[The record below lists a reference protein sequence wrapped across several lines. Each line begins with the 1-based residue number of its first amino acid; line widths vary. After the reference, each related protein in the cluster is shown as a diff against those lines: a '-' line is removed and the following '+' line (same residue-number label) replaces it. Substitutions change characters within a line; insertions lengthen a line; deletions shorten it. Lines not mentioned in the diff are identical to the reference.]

1 MLNKIIRYS
10 LNNRLLILVASVLLL
25 FAGLYTSMKMDVDVF
40 PDLNAPTVVV
50 MTEAPG
56 MAPEEVERLVTFP
69 VETALNGATDV
80 RRVRSSSTTGFSVV
94 WVEFDWGT
102 DIYRAR
108 QITSEKLAV
117 VGESLPEGVGTPT
130 LGPQSSILGEMMIIG
145 LTSDSTSLRDL
156 RTLADWTIRPRLLS
170 IGGVAQ
176 VTVIGGEMKEY
187 QILLDLPRMKQYGVT
202 LDEVLN
208 AAREMNRNANGGILY
223 EYGNEYIVR
232 GAVATTD
239 VDAIAKAVVK
249 RVDGVP
255 VLMGDVAEVK
265 IGDKAPKLGTASV
278 RANPAVLLTVT
289 KQPNTSTLDL
299 TEKLLS
305 SMDELQKNMPADVT
319 VSTDIFRQS
328 HFIESSINNVQKSLY
343 EGAIFVVIV
352 LFFFLMNVR
361 TTLISLVALPLSLLF
376 SILAL
381 HFMGLTIN
389 TMSLGGMAIAIGSLV
404 DDAIVDVENVYK
416 HLRENRLLPPG
427 QRKPIVEVVFEASR
441 EVRMPILNSTL
452 IIIVTFIPL
461 FFLTG
466 MEGRMLVPL
475 GIAFIVA
482 LFASTV
488 VALTLTPVLCSY
500 LLGKGKT
507 DKDISREPF
516 VARTLKKYYGQALE
530 WALRHRT
537 GVLGGTIALFVAA
550 MITFF
555 TLGRSFLPPFNEGS
569 FTINVSTLPGISLE
583 ESDNIGRRAEELLL
597 EVPEIQTVARKTG
610 RAELD
615 EHALGVNTSEIE
627 APFVLGDRSH
637 AEVVAD
643 VRKKLSVIPGV
654 NIEIGQPISH
664 RIDAML
670 SGTQARIAIKLFGD
684 DLNRMFMLGN
694 QIKKNISAI
703 DGVVDLNVEQQ
714 IERPQLKIT
723 PRREMLARYGVSL
736 SEFAEFIDVA
746 LAGEVVSQVYEG
758 SRTFDLTVKVKD
770 DERSSAAKI
779 GDLMVDTQ
787 DGKVPL
793 SYLAEIKSATGPNT
807 INRENVK
814 RKIVISA
821 NVSDRDL
828 RSVVDDIR
836 ERIDET
842 VVLPEG
848 YFIEYG
854 GQFESEAA
862 ASRTLSFVSLFS
874 LLVVFL
880 LLYNQFRS
888 VSQSA
893 VILLNLPLALIGGVF
908 ILRFTTGEISIPAII
923 GFISLFGIATR
934 NGMLLVSHYNTML
947 SEGNSLHDTILRGSL
962 DRLNPI
968 LMTALTSALALIPLA
983 LGGDLP
989 GNEIQSPMAK
999 VILGG
1004 LITSTFLNAFV
1015 VPVVYWI
1022 MNRKKRKSMRNSFLC
1037 LFVFAVANM
1046 GAQNNMADILA
1057 SIETNNPEL
1066 KAGAQIV
1073 LSQKAEVSSQNTLED
1088 PNFEFEHLW
1097 GADNA
1102 KDRKYDI
1109 SVSQS
1114 FDFPSLYVQRNKIGN
1129 LKRTLYDGQQ
1139 AVLRQQILLQA
1150 KELCLQV
1157 IYLNRCIRLGNE
1169 RQAAAD
1175 ELVKLY
1181 RERLTSGD
1189 ANILDVNKIEIEQL
1203 NITTSNIQRRNEL
1216 AACLAQ
1222 LQALNG
1228 GEPLNLAESALTEY
1242 SDRELPAS
1250 FDDLKEQA
1258 LQSDP
1263 ELQMLRQ
1270 ENQIA
1275 GKEVSLNRAG
1285 WLPKF
1290 ELGYRHAYELGERFN
1305 GLSVGVSI
1313 PLFANRKKVKIAK
1326 AQAVAGSFTVNN
1338 KELQTLAAL
1347 QSSYNEAV
1355 ALKDNRERYELLTR
1369 QNNFELLQKALASG
1383 KISMVEYLVDATQLY
1398 EAFENKLSLEYEYQ
1412 LRLARMYKFEL

>member
-10 LNNRLLILVASVLLL
+10 LNNRLLVLVASILLM
-25 FAGLYTSMKMDVDVF
+25 FAGIYTSLKMDVDVF

-117 VGESLPEGVGTPT
+117 VGESLPQGVGTPT

-145 LTSDSTSLRDL
+145 LTADSTSMRDL

-187 QILLDLPRMKQYGVT
+187 QILLDLPRMKQYGVS
-202 LDEVLN
+202 LDEVLT
-208 AAREMNRNANGGILY
+208 AARQMNRNANGGILY
-223 EYGNEYIVR
+223 EYGNEYIIR
-232 GAVATTD
+232 GAVATAD
-239 VDAIAKAVVK
+239 VDAIAKGVVK
-249 RVDGVP
+249 CVDGVP
-255 VLMGDVAEVK
+255 ILMGDIAEVK
-265 IGDKAPKLGTASV
+265 IGDKAPKLGCASV
-278 RANPAVLLTVT
+278 EAHPAVLLTVT

-299 TEKLLS
+299 TDKLLDS
-305 SMDELQKNMPADVT
+305 VDELKKNMPADVT

-328 HFIESSINNVQKSLY
+328 HFIENSIDNVKKSLY

-361 TTLISLVALPLSLLF
+361 TTIISLVALPLSLLF

-381 HFMGLTIN
+381 HFMGFTIN

-416 HLRENRLLPPG
+416 HLRENRKLPPG
-427 QRKPIVEVVFEASR
+427 ERKPIIDIVFEASR

-500 LLGKGKT
+500 LLGKEGDDSKM
-507 DKDISREPF
+507 SREPI
-516 VARTLKKYYGQALE
+516 VARTLKKYYERALE
-530 WALRHRT
+530 WSLRHRRE
-537 GVLGGTIALFVAA
+537 VLGGTIVLFVAA
-550 MITFF
+550 LITFF
-555 TLGRSFLPPFNEGS
+555 TLGRSFLPSFNEGS

-583 ESDNIGRRAEELLL
+583 ESDNIGRRAEQLLL
-597 EVPEIQTVARKTG
+597 EVPEIKTVARKTG

-627 APFVLGDRSH
+627 APFELKDRSH

-643 VRKKLSVIPGV
+643 VRKKLSILPGV

-694 QIKKNISAI
+694 QIKKNISTI

-723 PRREMLARYGVSL
+723 PRREMLARYGVTL
-736 SEFAEFIDVA
+736 AEFSEFIDVA

-770 DERSSAAKI
+770 DERATASRI
-779 GDLMVDTQ
+779 GDLMIDTQ
-787 DGKVPL
+787 MGKVPL
-793 SYLAEIKSATGPNT
+793 STLAEIESATGPNT

-842 VVLPEG
+842 ITLPEG

-862 ASRTLSFVSLFS
+862 ASRTLSIVSLFS

-888 VSQSA
+888 ASQSA

-947 SEGNSLHDTILRGSL
+947 AEGHTLHNIVLHGSL

-1022 MNRKKRKSMRNSFLC
+1022 MNRKK
-1037 LFVFAVANM
+1037 
-1046 GAQNNMADILA
+1046 
-1057 SIETNNPEL
+1057 E
-1066 KAGAQIV
+1066 
-1073 LSQKAEVSSQNTLED
+1073 
-1088 PNFEFEHLW
+1088 
-1097 GADNA
+1097 
-1102 KDRKYDI
+1102 
-1109 SVSQS
+1109 
-1114 FDFPSLYVQRNKIGN
+1114 
-1129 LKRTLYDGQQ
+1129 
-1139 AVLRQQILLQA
+1139 
-1150 KELCLQV
+1150 
-1157 IYLNRCIRLGNE
+1157 NR
-1169 RQAAAD
+1169 
-1175 ELVKLY
+1175 
-1181 RERLTSGD
+1181 
-1189 ANILDVNKIEIEQL
+1189 
-1203 NITTSNIQRRNEL
+1203 
-1216 AACLAQ
+1216 
-1222 LQALNG
+1222 
-1228 GEPLNLAESALTEY
+1228 
-1242 SDRELPAS
+1242 
-1250 FDDLKEQA
+1250 
-1258 LQSDP
+1258 
-1263 ELQMLRQ
+1263 
-1270 ENQIA
+1270 
-1275 GKEVSLNRAG
+1275 
-1285 WLPKF
+1285 
-1290 ELGYRHAYELGERFN
+1290 
-1305 GLSVGVSI
+1305 
-1313 PLFANRKKVKIAK
+1313 
-1326 AQAVAGSFTVNN
+1326 
-1338 KELQTLAAL
+1338 
-1347 QSSYNEAV
+1347 
-1355 ALKDNRERYELLTR
+1355 
-1369 QNNFELLQKALASG
+1369 
-1383 KISMVEYLVDATQLY
+1383 
-1398 EAFENKLSLEYEYQ
+1398 
-1412 LRLARMYKFEL
+1412 

>member
-10 LNNRLLILVASVLLL
+10 LNNRLLVLVASVLLL
-25 FAGLYTSMKMDVDVF
+25 FAGLYTSLKMDVDVF

-117 VGESLPEGVGTPT
+117 VDESLPQGVGTPT
-130 LGPQSSILGEMMIIG
+130 LGPQSSILGEMMIVG
-145 LTSDSTSLRDL
+145 LTADTTSLRDL

-202 LDEVLN
+202 LDEVLA

-223 EYGNEYIVR
+223 EYGNEYIIR

-239 VDAIAKAVVK
+239 IDAIAKAVVK

-255 VLMGDVAEVK
+255 LLMGDIAEVK
-265 IGDKAPKLGTASV
+265 IGDKAPKLGCASV
-278 RANPAVLLTVT
+278 EAQPAVLLTVT

-299 TEKLLS
+299 TENLLAS
-305 SMDELQKNMPADVT
+305 IDELQKNMPSDVK

-328 HFIESSINNVQKSLY
+328 HFIENSIDNVKKSLY

-416 HLRENRLLPPG
+416 HLRENRLLPPE
-427 QRKPIVEVVFEASR
+427 QRKPVIEVVFEASR

-500 LLGKGKT
+500 LLGRSNT
-507 DKDISREPF
+507 DKAIAREPI
-516 VARTLKKYYGQALE
+516 VARTLKKYYGKSLE
-530 WALRHRT
+530 WAFRHRT
-537 GVLGGTIALFVAA
+537 GVLCGTIVLFVAA
-550 MITFF
+550 LITFF

-583 ESDNIGRRAEELLL
+583 ESDNIGRRAEQLLL
-597 EVPEIQTVARKTG
+597 EIPEIKTVARKTG

-627 APFVLGDRSH
+627 APFELKDRSH
-637 AEVVAD
+637 AEVVAE
-643 VRKKLSVIPGV
+643 VREKLSILPGV

-694 QIKKNISAI
+694 QIKKNISTI

-714 IERPQLKIT
+714 IERPQLKIV
-723 PRREMLARYGVSL
+723 PRREMLARYGVPL
-736 SEFAEFIDVA
+736 AEFTEFIDVA

-779 GDLMVDTQ
+779 GDLMLDTQ
-787 DGKVPL
+787 EGKVPL
-793 SYLAEIKSATGPNT
+793 STLAEIKSAVGPNT

-821 NVSDRDL
+821 NVQDRDL
-828 RSVVDDIR
+828 RGVVDDIK
-836 ERIDET
+836 ERIDAT
-842 VVLPEG
+842 VALPEG

-862 ASRTLSFVSLFS
+862 ASRTLSVVSLFS

-888 VSQSA
+888 ASQSA

-947 SEGNSLHDTILRGSL
+947 SEGHSLHDTILQGSL

-968 LMTALTSALALIPLA
+968 LMTALSSALALIPLA

-1015 VPVVYWI
+1015 VPIVYWI
-1022 MNRKKRKSMRNSFLC
+1022 MNRKK
-1037 LFVFAVANM
+1037 
-1046 GAQNNMADILA
+1046 
-1057 SIETNNPEL
+1057 
-1066 KAGAQIV
+1066 
-1073 LSQKAEVSSQNTLED
+1073 
-1088 PNFEFEHLW
+1088 
-1097 GADNA
+1097 
-1102 KDRKYDI
+1102 
-1109 SVSQS
+1109 
-1114 FDFPSLYVQRNKIGN
+1114 
-1129 LKRTLYDGQQ
+1129 
-1139 AVLRQQILLQA
+1139 
-1150 KELCLQV
+1150 
-1157 IYLNRCIRLGNE
+1157 
-1169 RQAAAD
+1169 
-1175 ELVKLY
+1175 
-1181 RERLTSGD
+1181 
-1189 ANILDVNKIEIEQL
+1189 
-1203 NITTSNIQRRNEL
+1203 
-1216 AACLAQ
+1216 
-1222 LQALNG
+1222 
-1228 GEPLNLAESALTEY
+1228 
-1242 SDRELPAS
+1242 
-1250 FDDLKEQA
+1250 
-1258 LQSDP
+1258 
-1263 ELQMLRQ
+1263 
-1270 ENQIA
+1270 ENQ
-1275 GKEVSLNRAG
+1275 
-1285 WLPKF
+1285 
-1290 ELGYRHAYELGERFN
+1290 
-1305 GLSVGVSI
+1305 
-1313 PLFANRKKVKIAK
+1313 
-1326 AQAVAGSFTVNN
+1326 
-1338 KELQTLAAL
+1338 
-1347 QSSYNEAV
+1347 
-1355 ALKDNRERYELLTR
+1355 
-1369 QNNFELLQKALASG
+1369 
-1383 KISMVEYLVDATQLY
+1383 
-1398 EAFENKLSLEYEYQ
+1398 
-1412 LRLARMYKFEL
+1412 